1 MLSRAQYRATKNMNK
16 VILIGN
22 VGRDPERKGEKV
34 VAFSLATTE
43 NGYTKQDGTKVE
55 DRTEWHNITIFDP
68 KLASFAEKYVR
79 KGSRLILEGKIHY
92 SDYTDKEGV
101 KRQGVEI
108 IATAV
113 SFDQVARKPESTQE
127 GEHANTHE
135 GEGEEGTKGGKRKK
149 KPEATTQ
156 ASTEA
161 DAPF

>member
-1 MLSRAQYRATKNMNK
+1 MNK

-55 DRTEWHNITIFDP
+55 DRTEWHNVTIFDP

-92 SDYTDKEGV
+92 SDYTDKVSIHAPWEGC
-101 KRQGVEI
+101 
-108 IATAV
+108 
-113 SFDQVARKPESTQE
+113 DTQE
-127 GEHANTHE
+127 PTLKLQGYMFQFTHP
-135 GEGEEGTKGGKRKK
+135 GKG
-149 KPEATTQ
+149 ATWRGYL
-156 ASTEA
+156 
-161 DAPF
+161 

>member
-1 MLSRAQYRATKNMNK
+1 MLSRGQYRATKSMNK

-43 NGYTKQDGTKVE
+43 SGYTKQDGTKVE

-68 KLASFAEKYVR
+68 KLASFAEKYIR

-127 GEHANTHE
+127 GEHANTQE
-135 GEGEEGTKGGKRKK
+135 GKETPPILKR
-149 KPEATTQ
+149 
-156 ASTEA
+156 ASV
-161 DAPF
+161 

>member
-1 MLSRAQYRATKNMNK
+1 MNK

-43 NGYTKQDGTKVE
+43 SGYTKQDGTKVE

-113 SFDQVARKPESTQE
+113 SFDQVTRKPESTQE
-127 GEHANTHE
+127 GEHANTQEAE
-135 GEGEEGTKGGKRKK
+135 GEGSSKGGKRKK

>member
-1 MLSRAQYRATKNMNK
+1 MNK

-43 NGYTKQDGTKVE
+43 SGYTKQDGTKVE

-113 SFDQVARKPESTQE
+113 SFDQVTRKPESTQE
-127 GEHANTHE
+127 GEHANTQE
-135 GEGEEGTKGGKRKK
+135 SEGEEGTKGGKRKK

-161 DAPF
+161 GAPF

>member
-1 MLSRAQYRATKNMNK
+1 MNK

-43 NGYTKQDGTKVE
+43 SGYTKQDGTKVE

-108 IATAV
+108 IATAI

-127 GEHANTHE
+127 GEHANT
-135 GEGEEGTKGGKRKK
+135 
-149 KPEATTQ
+149 
-156 ASTEA
+156 
-161 DAPF
+161 

>member
-1 MLSRAQYRATKNMNK
+1 MNK

-43 NGYTKQDGTKVE
+43 SGYTKQDGTKVE

-127 GEHANTHE
+127 GEHANTQD

-149 KPEATTQ
+149 KPEATTK

-161 DAPF
+161 GAPF

>member
-1 MLSRAQYRATKNMNK
+1 MNK

-55 DRTEWHNITIFDP
+55 DRTEWHNITI
-68 KLASFAEKYVR
+68 FAEKYVR

-127 GEHANTHE
+127 GEHANTQE
-135 GEGEEGTKGGKRKK
+135 GKET
-149 KPEATTQ
+149 
-156 ASTEA
+156 
-161 DAPF
+161 APPF